1 MGFLS
6 GNKRNFEPEPLRTE
20 EPKQIPAAT
29 ERAALISV
37 SMAVSGDVSL
47 DEPLEIYGSVSG
59 NVTSKSTIL
68 INNGRVTGS
77 VECESLTIR
86 GGRISGPV
94 KTGLSVVLSEGG
106 VIEGDVTAR
115 QVQIE
120 ANASIVGN
128 LSVHEL
134 FVGDRGEICGDVVTQ
149 VLRTQDGCVLNGSI
163 QMKKGMDD
171 VLAALDTPEEPPIE
185 APVLPIE
192 S

>member
-1 MGFLS
+1 MGLLS
-6 GNKRNFEPEPLRTE
+6 GNKRNFEPEPLRAE
-20 EPKQIPAAT
+20 EPRQIPAAA
-29 ERAALISV
+29 ERAALISA

-47 DEPLEIYGSVSG
+47 DEPLEIYGSVNG
-59 NVTSKSTIL
+59 NVASKSTVL
-68 INNGRVTGS
+68 INNGCVTGS

-86 GGRISGPV
+86 GGRVSGPV
-94 KTGLSVVLSEGG
+94 KTGLGVVLSDGG

-115 QVQIE
+115 QVRIE
-120 ANASIVGN
+120 ANASIAGN

-171 VLAALDTPEEPPIE
+171 VLAALDTPEEPPIQ

-192 S
+192 A